1 MRTKILSTL
10 VVCAF
15 LAVACTAGPASR
27 FEISYSSAAGQG
39 PITGR
44 LILVLSTKEQP
55 EPRLTV
61 SPTGAAV
68 FGIDISQLKMGENAV
83 IDENSLGYPKSLSQL
98 PAGDYYAQAVIN
110 IYTLVHRSDGKSI
123 WVHMNDGRIETFNN
137 GAGNIY
143 SDTKRVH
150 LGDGGTFSL
159 SISHIMPPAPQPVDT
174 QWVKHVR
181 IQSKMLTEFWG
192 QPIYVHATVLLPK
205 GYDEHLD
212 AHYPT
217 IFTMGHSVPFSFN
230 PDPERGR
237 RGAGINPATGLESGY
252 DFYESWISDG
262 FPRVIAISFEQQT
275 PFFPDSYSIN
285 SVNNGPYGDAMTQEV
300 IPYLEAHFR
309 MIPKPYARIVEGAST
324 GGWQTLGLQLH
335 YPDFFG
341 GAWDLQP
348 DPIDFRHYQLV
359 NIYKD
364 DNAFVVP
371 TGNFTSSERP
381 FQRTVEGQV
390 NYTVH
395 DLSLFEAVLGSR
407 GRSGY
412 QFEAWEAVYG
422 PMDADGYPQPVWD
435 KLTGKIDHSVADYM
449 RDHGY
454 DLRAYAEQNWATLG
468 PKITGKLH
476 FFAGDMD
483 NFYLNLAV
491 YDFQDFLKHTS
502 NPHYEAEF
510 TFGRPE
516 KGHGWHNW
524 TWAQMVRD
532 VGEYVKK
539 NAPAGEPS
547 TGWNY

>member
-1 MRTKILSTL
+1 MRTKILMTVILCLSS
-10 VVCAF
+10 AI
-15 LAVACTAGPASR
+15 ACSAGPAPR
-27 FEISYSSAAGQG
+27 FEITYSASAGQG

-44 LILVLSTKEQP
+44 LILVLSTKDQP

-61 SPTGAAV
+61 SPTGSAV
-68 FGIDISQLKMGENAV
+68 FGIDINQLKPGENAV

-98 PAGDYYAQAVIN
+98 PAGDYYAQAIIN
-110 IYTLVHRSDGKSI
+110 IYNLVHRSDGKSI

-137 GAGNIY
+137 AAGNIY

-150 LGDGGTFSL
+150 LGDGETFSL
-159 SISHIMPPAPQPVDT
+159 SISHIIPAAPQPVDS

-181 IQSKMLTEFWG
+181 IQSKMLTAFWG

-205 GYDEHLD
+205 GYDEHPD
-212 AHYPT
+212 ARYPT

-237 RGAGINPATGLESGY
+237 RGGGINPTTGLESGY

-275 PFFPDSYSIN
+275 PYFPDSYSIN

-364 DNAFVVP
+364 ENAFIVP
-371 TGNFTSSERP
+371 TGSFTSSERP

-390 NYTVH
+390 TYTAR

-422 PMDADGYPQPVWD
+422 PMDADGYPRPVWD

-454 DLRAYAEQNWATLG
+454 DLRSYAEQNWATLG
-468 PKITGKLH
+468 PRITGKLH

-524 TWAQMVRD
+524 TWAQMVKD